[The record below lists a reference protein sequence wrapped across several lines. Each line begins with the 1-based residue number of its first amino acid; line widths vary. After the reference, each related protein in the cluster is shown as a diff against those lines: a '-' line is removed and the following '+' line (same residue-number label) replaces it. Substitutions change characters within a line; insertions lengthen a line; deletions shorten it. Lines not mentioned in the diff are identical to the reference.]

1 MLLVS
6 DNSKDLLK
14 LKREPPKV
22 GELWKEGDPVGS
34 CILGYE
40 KGPKNSYTQELAKK
54 YPLEGK

>member
-6 DNSKDLLK
+6 YNSDLLK

-22 GELWKEGDPVGS
+22 GEPWKEGDPVGN

-40 KGPKNSYTQELAKK
+40 KGPKISYTQKLAEK